1 MPPSLLT
8 AGRRPAPPPR
18 PVLPVLR
25 VLSPRPLFAFL
36 FSLFTAA
43 LCAASASATEFSPLQ
58 IGLNGIYEPFNRQ
71 LVSENTPVYGL
82 RLNLLISYNEFVTG
96 LDIGLGSAA
105 TTFTGLRL
113 NAISWTDKT
122 TRGVDVS
129 LFCLGAEESE
139 FDGIQI
145 AGMVLAHHVRGIQAG
160 LLTYGDIRGVQMG
173 LWNTAIDLRGLQ
185 IGLVNFID
193 NPDAPFTGLQIG
205 LVNRAETLH
214 GLQIGLLNIVP
225 GSSLPVLPL
234 LRASF

>member
-1 MPPSLLT
+1 MTPP
-8 AGRRPAPPPR
+8 A
-18 PVLPVLR
+18 
-25 VLSPRPLFAFL
+25 PRPLFTFL

-43 LCAASASATEFSPLQ
+43 LCAAPASAAAFSPLQ
-58 IGLNGIYEPFNRQ
+58 IGLNGIYEPYNRQ

-82 RLNLLISYNEFVTG
+82 RLNFLISCNETVTG

-145 AGMVLAHHVRGIQAG
+145 AGMALAHHVRGIQAG

-185 IGLVNFID
+185 IGLVNFSD
-193 NPDAPFTGLQIG
+193 TSRGLQLGIFNSSDTIHGLQLG
-205 LVNRAETLH
+205 LVNRAATLH
-214 GLQIGLLNIVP
+214 GLQIGLFNWADSTSHP
-225 GSSLPVLPL
+225 CLPFLH
-234 LRASF
+234 ASF